1 MSLEFRVLGPVEA
14 LEDGKQLK
22 LGGAQQRKVLAVL
35 LLHAGQLVTTTRL
48 IDEVWAENA
57 PDTAGNIVQGYVSHL
72 RKALGRDAITTK
84 EPGYTLR
91 IGHGQLLDLH
101 SFERLAS
108 DGAEQLERGSAEDA
122 AALLHEAL
130 ALWRGPALAD
140 VAEEGALRA
149 AASRLD
155 ELRLL
160 AVERRIEADLRCGRH
175 ADLVA
180 ELDGLVSAHPLRE
193 RLRELQMLALYRCG
207 RQADALA
214 AYRVA
219 RESLVDE
226 LGIEPGSALQGLER
240 AILQHDPAL
249 DEQISTTVFFSREA
263 GQSSPA
269 PRTTRTILVAALD
282 LASVESLTSLAE
294 PLVRVGDPRE
304 LVLAA
309 TVTDS
314 SRLADASARLK
325 TARDEFLSRGDQAR
339 AAAFTSVTPGID
351 LARLA
356 KEQDAEL
363 LVVDAPDRLLEDP
376 RLLSLLDDAPC
387 DVAVLVDGERG
398 GDSIVVPFAGA
409 DHDWSAVQLGAWLSL
424 GTDLPLRLAGAETGP
439 DGRDASRL
447 LASASLAAQRAF
459 GVHAEPLL
467 VSPAAEALGAVTS
480 GAAVVVVGLTERWR
494 REGVGRTRTAL
505 AVSPDHPTLLVRRG
519 LRPGGLAPR
528 GAQTRFTWTIGAG
541 GL

>member
-14 LEDGKQLK
+14 FEDGKQLK
-22 LGGAQQRKVLAVL
+22 LGGPRQRTVLAVL
-35 LLHAGQLVTTTRL
+35 LLHAGQLVTTERL
-48 IDEVWAENA
+48 IDEVWAENP
-57 PDTAGNIVQGYVSHL
+57 PDTAGNLVQGYVSHL
-72 RKALGRDAITTK
+72 RKVLGRDAIATK
-84 EPGYTLR
+84 DPGYTLR
-91 IGHGQLLDLH
+91 IGHEELDLH
-101 SFERLAS
+101 AFERLAS
-108 DGAEQLERGSAEDA
+108 DGVEQLERGDA
-122 AALLHEAL
+122 DNAATMLSEAL

-140 VAEEGALRA
+140 VAQEGALRA

-155 ELRLL
+155 ELRLV
-160 AVERRIEADLRCGRH
+160 AVERRVEADLASGRH
-175 ADLVA
+175 ADVVA
-180 ELDGLVSAHPLRE
+180 ELDGLVASHPLRE

-226 LGIEPGSALQGLER
+226 LGIEPGFALQGLER

-249 DEQISTTVFFSREA
+249 DEQISTTA
-263 GQSSPA
+263 PA
-269 PRTTRTILVAALD
+269 ARTTRTILVAALD

-294 PLVRVGDPRE
+294 PLVRVGDLRE

-314 SRLADASARLK
+314 SRLADASTRLK

-339 AAAFTSVTPGID
+339 AAAFTSLTPGID

-356 KEQDAEL
+356 QEQDAEL
-363 LVVDAPDRLLEDP
+363 LVVNAPDRLLEDP

-398 GDSIVVPFAGA
+398 GDSIVVPFSGA

-424 GTDLPLRLAGAETGP
+424 GTELPLRLAGAETGP

-447 LASASLAAQRAF
+447 LASASLAAQRTF

-467 VSPAAEALGAVTS
+467 VSPAAEALVTATS
-480 GAAVVVVGLTERWR
+480 SAALVVVGLTERWR